1 MKNIDKKFNALM
13 FFAFIAMLTI
23 GGKIQIKI
31 EDFLYNIAGD
41 SPILQLLA
49 WIITYVGGMA
59 IAFFLSYQLFCICNE
74 WESRRKDKEEELWN
88 RLKEL
93 CLLL

>member
-1 MKNIDKKFNALM
+1 MKNVDKKFSVLM
-13 FFAFIAMLTI
+13 VFAFIAMLTV

-59 IAFFLSYQLFCICNE
+59 IAFFLSYQLFCICKE
-74 WESRRKDKEEELWN
+74 WERRGKNEEE
-88 RLKEL
+88 
-93 CLLL
+93 

>member
-1 MKNIDKKFNALM
+1 MKNVDKKFSVLIV
-13 FFAFIAMLTI
+13 FAFIAMLTI

-41 SPILQLLA
+41 SPILQILA

-74 WESRRKDKEEELWN
+74 WESRRKDKEEEL
-88 RLKEL
+88 
-93 CLLL
+93 

>member
-1 MKNIDKKFNALM
+1 MKNIDKKFSVLIV
-13 FFAFIAMLTI
+13 FAFIAMLTI

-41 SPILQLLA
+41 SPFLQLLA

-74 WESRRKDKEEELWN
+74 WEVRRKDKEEEL
-88 RLKEL
+88 
-93 CLLL
+93 

>member
-1 MKNIDKKFNALM
+1 MKNVDKKFSVLIV
-13 FFAFIAMLTI
+13 FAFIAMLTI

-41 SPILQLLA
+41 SPILQILA

-74 WESRRKDKEEELWN
+74 WENRRKDKEEEL
-88 RLKEL
+88 
-93 CLLL
+93 

>member
-13 FFAFIAMLTI
+13 FFAFIAILTI

-41 SPILQLLA
+41 SPILQILA

-74 WESRRKDKEEELWN
+74 GEVRRKGKQEE
-88 RLKEL
+88 RIKK
-93 CLLL
+93 

>member
-13 FFAFIAMLTI
+13 FFAFIAILTI

-41 SPILQLLA
+41 SPILQILT

-74 WESRRKDKEEELWN
+74 WESRRKDKEEEL
-88 RLKEL
+88 
-93 CLLL
+93 

>member
-1 MKNIDKKFNALM
+1 MKNVDKKFSVLIV
-13 FFAFIAMLTI
+13 FAFIAMLTI

-41 SPILQLLA
+41 SPILQILA

-74 WESRRKDKEEELWN
+74 WESRRKNEEEEL
-88 RLKEL
+88 
-93 CLLL
+93 

>member
-13 FFAFIAMLTI
+13 FFAFIAILII

-41 SPILQLLA
+41 SPILQILA

-74 WESRRKDKEEELWN
+74 WEVRRKGKQEEII
-88 RLKEL
+88 KK
-93 CLLL
+93 